1 MTTQREDQ
9 AGRARTRSTAY
20 GSTSEAP
27 PRPPLG
33 ARGVF
38 LQVRAPA
45 PASSGSP
52 LRTADH
58 PATPWWSA
66 LLRGGDE
73 AGAGAGAGGVQV
85 RERRA
90 GRGWR

>member
-1 MTTQREDQ
+1 MTTQRDDP
-9 AGRARTRSTAY
+9 GVRARTQSAAC
-20 GSTSEAP
+20 GGASGVP

-45 PASSGSP
+45 PALSGSP

-58 PATPWWSA
+58 PATSWWSA

-73 AGAGAGAGGVQV
+73 AGAGAGGVQV